1 MKFVLC
7 LIVILVAGCTENSI
21 KQEPE
26 SDNAFDNEE
35 EKYWNDFKKWSKGT
49 YEEAKSWSSES
60 YKSSKEWIAEKY
72 PETKKWGEEAI
83 EKIGAM
89 ASDYGEKL
97 KSVEINMF
105 SLEDDVKFGQE
116 VYNEIQQ
123 NNSAYKILDKSS
135 NQDTYNR
142 VENIV
147 EKILSSGNVE
157 HAKDFDWQITILDD
171 ETVNAMCAPGGFI
184 FVYTG
189 LLEFAENDSQLAG
202 VLAHEIA
209 HADKRHG
216 TRQLTAVY
224 GIQFLLNFLSKG
236 ETSMGTQI
244 ALGLLNLKHSRDHE
258 RQADEYS
265 VKYLCHSD
273 YEPNGV
279 ALFFSRFEG
288 QSSNILSDLTSTH
301 PNHQERIS
309 NVNRLVEENL
319 CN

>member
-7 LIVILVAGCTENSI
+7 LIVILVAGCTDNSI
-21 KQEPE
+21 NQEPE
-26 SDNAFDNEE
+26 SDNTFNNEG
-35 EKYWNDFKKWSKGT
+35 EKYWNDFKKWSKGA
-49 YEEAKSWSSES
+49 YDEAKSWSSES

-72 PETKKWGEEAI
+72 PETKQWGEEAI

-123 NNSAYKILDKSS
+123 NNSTYKILDKSS

-147 EKILSSGNVE
+147 ENILSSGKVE

-184 FVYTG
+184 FVYMG
-189 LLEFAENDSQLAG
+189 LLEFVENDSELAG

-236 ETSMGTQI
+236 EQSMGAQI

-265 VKYLCHSD
+265 VKYLCNSD

-279 ALFFSRFEG
+279 ALFFSRFED
-288 QSSNILSDLTSTH
+288 QSSNMLSDLTSTH

-309 NVNRLVEENL
+309 NVNRLVEENQ